1 MLYNS
6 CWPWGL
12 YPLEWIQLLQMN
24 FLPTWNKRIWERKK
38 HEYWKSYLWIRVEVP
53 QHILPVGFIVDCLNV
68 PRLDDPF
75 VHQGDCFSEL
85 AEIDCCTS
93 LDIVLEEKLPCFEG
107 EVVAIKNQDG
117 VLMAL
122 CFDDAYPN
130 WNNAVHWCCLLELL
144 VGCLKITVKKNRR
157 TIWQAASQLI
167 DPQSN
172 LMGWLISK
180 NER

>member
-1 MLYNS
+1 MLAMRFIS
-6 CWPWGL
+6 FGMDTVTPD
-12 YPLEWIQLLQMN
+12 E
-24 FLPTWNKRIWERKK
+24 FLANLKQKVVREKK
-38 HEYWKSYLWIRVEVP
+38 HECWKSYLRVRVEVP
-53 QHILPVGFIVDCLNV
+53 QHILPVRLIVDCLNV
-68 PRLDDPF
+68 SRLNDSF
-75 VHQGDCFSEL
+75 VHQGDCLSEL

-93 LDIVLEEKLPCFEG
+93 LDVVLEEKLPCFEG

-180 NER
+180 NES